1 VPGQVHANGL
11 MPDYVPPPSGDPPG
25 LPTGDPSIFGDP
37 SGVPDEQQTQQD
49 PPVETDGEDEDE
61 SPDFVAFPDDQS
73 SVRDEDH
80 RSASPESH
88 AAFDYGTFTNKRLGP
103 AASLASTVAGN
114 DSQDVSFSEY
124 GSTLVNEDAT
134 MSTEQKDAQA
144 AGDHARDSLSPTST
158 LLTTGQEA
166 GDPAL
171 QAGETRALSA
181 NRLAI
186 SYASASRR
194 ILIDAKIVD
203 TLRVFRKEH
212 RIEIGFNVEKGDET
226 ELKGIVV
233 RTRYS
238 LFEFGALIDFI
249 QVEVL
254 SDAKK
259 KYTPLQLASEA
270 YESDPMFPPLFTVKL
285 PSKLSLVI
293 HLDTEKPIPE
303 ARWVKTGDV
312 HEWVRST
319 FGRIFS
325 DAGEGWE
332 KKIVVQDPDP
342 VSRRLDGDV
351 VDLLRLTYPLLFK
364 GANDQEHSGRMG
376 CERKCWLPDR
386 TPEVRENTSIRDG

>member
-1 VPGQVHANGL
+1 MHTTSLVS
-11 MPDYVPPPSGDPPG
+11 DYVPPPFNDPPG
-25 LPTGDPSIFGDP
+25 LPTGDPSIVDDA
-37 SGVPDEQQTQQD
+37 SGAPDEQQTQQTQQD

-73 SVRDEDH
+73 SVRDEDR

-88 AAFDYGTFTNKRLGP
+88 TAFDYATFTNRRLGP
-103 AASLASTVAGN
+103 AASFASTVAEN
-114 DSQDVSFSEY
+114 DSQEVSFSDY
-124 GSTLVNEDAT
+124 GSTLVNEDAN
-134 MSTEQKDAQA
+134 MSTEQRGTQT
-144 AGDHARDSLSPTST
+144 AGDSTRVSLSPTST
-158 LLTTGQEA
+158 LLTAGQEA
-166 GDPAL
+166 ADPAS
-171 QAGETRALSA
+171 QAGEAKTLSA

-194 ILIDAKIVD
+194 ILIDAAIVD

-212 RIEIGFNVEKGDET
+212 RIEIGLNAEKGDET
-226 ELKGIVV
+226 EIKGIIV
-233 RTRYS
+233 RTFYCPLDS
-238 LFEFGALIDFI
+238 EILIDFA

-254 SDAKK
+254 SEATK

-270 YESDPMFPPLFTVKL
+270 YESDLMFPPLLTAKL

-303 ARWVKTGDV
+303 AKWVKTGDI

-325 DAGEGWE
+325 DVSVGWE

-342 VSRRLDGDV
+342 VSRRLFRIV
-351 VDLLRLTYPLLFK
+351 
-364 GANDQEHSGRMG
+364 
-376 CERKCWLPDR
+376 
-386 TPEVRENTSIRDG
+386 TSRG

>member
-1 VPGQVHANGL
+1 
-11 MPDYVPPPSGDPPG
+11 MSDYVPPPSGDPPG
-25 LPTGDPSIFGDP
+25 LPTGDPSIASDALDAP
-37 SGVPDEQQTQQD
+37 EEQQTQQD

-88 AAFDYGTFTNKRLGP
+88 ATFDYGAYTNSRLGP
-103 AASLASTVAGN
+103 AASFASTVAEN
-114 DSQDVSFSEY
+114 ESQEVSFSEY
-124 GSTLVNEDAT
+124 GSTLVNEEANV
-134 MSTEQKDAQA
+134 STEQKGAQMT
-144 AGDHARDSLSPTST
+144 GDPARDSLSPTST
-158 LLTTGQEA
+158 LLATGQEA
-166 GDPAL
+166 GDSAL
-171 QAGETRALSA
+171 QTGKAGALSA

-194 ILIDAKIVD
+194 ILIDAKIVE

-212 RIEIGFNVEKGDET
+212 RIEVEFNVEDGDDT
-226 ELKGIVV
+226 EIKGIIV
-233 RTRYS
+233 
-238 LFEFGALIDFI
+238 GARNYPSGFRILIYFI

-254 SDAKK
+254 SEATK
-259 KYTPLQLASEA
+259 KYTPLQLASET
-270 YESDPMFPPLFTVKL
+270 YGSDPMFPPLLTAKF

-303 ARWVKTGDV
+303 AKWVKTGDI

-325 DAGEGWE
+325 DVGGGWE

-342 VSRRLDGDV
+342 ASPIMTSRIHR
-351 VDLLRLTYPLLFK
+351 
-364 GANDQEHSGRMG
+364 N
-376 CERKCWLPDR
+376 
-386 TPEVRENTSIRDG
+386 

>member
-1 VPGQVHANGL
+1 
-11 MPDYVPPPSGDPPG
+11 MSDYVPPPSGDPPG
-25 LPTGDPSIFGDP
+25 LPTGDPSIIGDP

-49 PPVETDGEDEDE
+49 PPAETDGEDEDE

-88 AAFDYGTFTNKRLGP
+88 TAFDYGTFTNKRLGP
-103 AASLASTVAGN
+103 AASLASTVAEN

-124 GSTLVNEDAT
+124 GSTLVNEDAI

-144 AGDHARDSLSPTST
+144 TGDPARDSLSPTST
-158 LLTTGQEA
+158 LLTAGQEL
-166 GDPAL
+166 GDSAL
-171 QAGETRALSA
+171 QAGETKTLSA

-212 RIEIGFNVEKGDET
+212 RIEISFNVEKGDET

-233 RTRYS
+233 CTHHS
-238 LFEFGALIDFI
+238 LFKFGALIGVI
-249 QVEVL
+249 QVEIL
-254 SDAKK
+254 SDATK

-270 YESDPMFPPLFTVKL
+270 YESDPMFPPLLAAKL
-285 PSKLSLVI
+285 PSRLSLVI

-332 KKIVVQDPDP
+332 RKIAVQDPDP
-342 VSRRLDGDV
+342 VSRRLFWMVTSWTIHTDVPPFQRRQQLGASLTDG
-351 VDLLRLTYPLLFK
+351 L
-364 GANDQEHSGRMG
+364 
-376 CERKCWLPDR
+376 
-386 TPEVRENTSIRDG
+386 

>member
-1 VPGQVHANGL
+1 VAGQVHVNGL
-11 MPDYVPPPSGDPPG
+11 MSDYVPPPSGDPPG
-25 LPTGDPSIFGDP
+25 LPTGDPSVVGDP

-49 PPVETDGEDEDE
+49 LPVETDREDEDE

-88 AAFDYGTFTNKRLGP
+88 AAFGYGTFTNKRLGP
-103 AASLASTVAGN
+103 AASLASTVAEN

-124 GSTLVNEDAT
+124 GSTLVNEDAII
-134 MSTEQKDAQA
+134 STEQKGART
-144 AGDHARDSLSPTST
+144 AGDPARDSLSPTST
-158 LLTTGQEA
+158 LLTAGQEA
-166 GDPAL
+166 GDSVL
-171 QAGETRALSA
+171 QAGGTKTLSA

-212 RIEIGFNVEKGDET
+212 RIEIGLNVEKGDET
-226 ELKGIVV
+226 ELKGIIVSA
-233 RTRYS
+233 RYS
-238 LFEFGALIDFI
+238 LFEFGVLIDFI

-254 SDAKK
+254 SDATK

-270 YESDPMFPPLFTVKL
+270 YESDPVFPPLLAAKL

-325 DAGEGWE
+325 DASEGWE
-332 KKIVVQDPDP
+332 RKIAVQDPDP
-342 VSRRLDGDV
+342 VSQRLFWIV
-351 VDLLRLTYPLLFK
+351 
-364 GANDQEHSGRMG
+364 
-376 CERKCWLPDR
+376 
-386 TPEVRENTSIRDG
+386 TSWIY